1 MSSDVSDSLT
11 KEEIDAVEQATEE
24 KVIDEAANGSEGG
37 ENEEEEEDEEEDDD
51 DKKEKSLIVE
61 GKREKKKVERLSLE
75 MTVVKKEP
83 VLTEGKGQKLH
94 DIERIYYFLK
104 KKKCEEL
111 RLLHRLLFNR
121 PGTVNLIKKN
131 IGQFNGFAFEAGSD
145 QHKKKEEML
154 KKFKKSDLK
163 NICGI
168 LDLEKSGANIELV
181 SRILNFLLEP
191 KSTGKSLPKSKSK
204 TPKGG
209 KKERSSSG
217 SARKS
222 KSRKSNVILSD
233 ESSSED
239 EKKGK
244 ESSEEEKES
253 EEEEEPPKK
262 IAKKEK
268 AKPKSTPKSKKAS
281 KSAHVKKADSST
293 TNKKSQGSSK
303 KGKLCRLSS
312 GLAILQEHSLL
323 VVNHGNLY
331 TAGELLDCSLLQ
343 LRIFGEGMFR
353 ENHSREVLEVI
364 CLLSFSWYMIKKM
377 KKPPTDEEIR
387 ETVKKLLAEA
397 NLEEVTMKQICKKV
411 NESYPTHDLSSRKNL
426 IKTTVKELI
435 S

>member
-1 MSSDVSDSLT
+1 MSSDVSDTLT
-11 KEEIDAVEQATEE
+11 KEETEAVEQTTEE
-24 KVIDEAANGSEGG
+24 KVIDEAANGSEGE
-37 ENEEEEEDEEEDDD
+37 ENEEEDEEEEDDD

-75 MTVVKKEP
+75 MTVVRKEP
-83 VLTEGKGQKLH
+83 VITEGKGQKLH
-94 DIERIYYFLK
+94 DIERIHYFLK

-121 PGTVNLIKKN
+121 PGTVNLVKKN
-131 IGQFNGFAFEAGSD
+131 IGQFSGFSFEAGSE

-168 LDLEKSGANIELV
+168 LDLEKSGANSELI
-181 SRILNFLLEP
+181 SRIMNFLLEP

-209 KKERSSSG
+209 KKERTSSS

-222 KSRKSNVILSD
+222 KTSKSNVILTD
-233 ESSSED
+233 ESSSEE
-239 EKKGK
+239 EKKDK

-253 EEEEEPPKK
+253 EEEEEEEEGEDEEPPKK
-262 IAKKEK
+262 VAKKEK
-268 AKPKSTPKSKKAS
+268 AKPKSTPKSKKAT
-281 KSAHVKKADSST
+281 KSANVKKADSST
-293 TNKKSQGSSK
+293 TNKKNQGSSK
-303 KGKLCRLSS
+303 KEKAVESESESEDSS
-312 GLAILQEHSLL
+312 DDEPL
-323 VVNHGNLY
+323 
-331 TAGELLDCSLLQ
+331 
-343 LRIFGEGMFR
+343 
-353 ENHSREVLEVI
+353 
-364 CLLSFSWYMIKKM
+364 IKKL
-377 KKPPTDEEIR
+377 KKPPTDEEIK

-411 NESYPTHDLSSRKNL
+411 NESYPSHDLSSRKKF

>member
-1 MSSDVSDSLT
+1 MSSDVSDNVT
-11 KEEIDAVEQATEE
+11 KEETETVEQATEE
-24 KVIDEAANGSEGG
+24 VTEDAANGSDGG
-37 ENEEEEEDEEEDDD
+37 ENEEGEDEEEEEEDEDDD

-83 VLTEGKGQKLH
+83 VITEGKGQKLH

-121 PGTVNLIKKN
+121 PGTVNLVKKN
-131 IGQFNGFAFEAGSD
+131 IGQFNGFSFEAGSE
-145 QHKKKEEML
+145 QYKKKEDML

-168 LDLEKSGANIELV
+168 LDLEKSGTNVELV
-181 SRILNFLLEP
+181 SRIMTFLLEP

-204 TPKGG
+204 TPKGS

-222 KSRKSNVILSD
+222 KSSKSNVILTD
-233 ESSSED
+233 ESSSEE
-239 EKKGK
+239 EKKDK

-253 EEEEEPPKK
+253 EEEEEEVEDEEPPKK

-268 AKPKSTPKSKKAS
+268 AKPKSTPKKKNVES
-281 KSAHVKKADSST
+281 ESDSEDSSDDEP
-293 TNKKSQGSSK
+293 
-303 KGKLCRLSS
+303 L
-312 GLAILQEHSLL
+312 
-323 VVNHGNLY
+323 
-331 TAGELLDCSLLQ
+331 
-343 LRIFGEGMFR
+343 
-353 ENHSREVLEVI
+353 
-364 CLLSFSWYMIKKM
+364 IKKL

-411 NESYPTHDLSSRKNL
+411 NESYPSHDLSSRK
-426 IKTTVKELI
+426 KFVKATVKELI